1 MIMTTSE
8 HFDTIADSLADAAEN
23 HWNALDALPADSD
36 SREAARDLA
45 NDYERVQDRWLAGL
59 PLDDEDDVTLAVEAL
74 TTSENNCRE
83 LADGEPSFDARAA
96 MLNEADGYEAA
107 RLHLEG

>member
-36 SREAARDLA
+36 QREAATDLA
-45 NDYERVQDRWLAGL
+45 YTYDRLSDRWMAGM
-59 PLDDEDDVTLAVEAL
+59 PLDDESDLELVLDALRASEAV
-74 TTSENNCRE
+74 CRV
-83 LADGEPSFDARAA
+83 LGLDSDS
-96 MLNEADGYEAA
+96 YEAA